1 MKLGHPNKL
10 TIACSRAK
18 MDVQEQ
24 LRRSY
29 KKSQSATVDTCTQA
43 SDSLFVH
50 VGSKQEVKTEPPLKK
65 KTKKTTCI
73 IAKIVFFSFQGDRQ
87 RFNSVGK
94 ENKQS
99 ATVCASHHKSSRCHF
114 WTGSVR
120 LLCKGSIWRVTG
132 RKVNFIR
139 SKAWQFCTRTVTNK

>member
-10 TIACSRAK
+10 TIARSRAK

-43 SDSLFVH
+43 SVSLFVH

-65 KTKKTTCI
+65 KQKKHLYYC
-73 IAKIVFFSFQGDRQ
+73 KDYFFLL
-87 RFNSVGK
+87 
-94 ENKQS
+94 
-99 ATVCASHHKSSRCHF
+99 SR
-114 WTGSVR
+114 R
-120 LLCKGSIWRVTG
+120 
-132 RKVNFIR
+132 
-139 SKAWQFCTRTVTNK
+139 